1 MAKFEAATLEQF
13 AAAGISSVEDAGKG
27 TFKVP
32 TQQGAL
38 IFYSTKNLYLF
49 RGRKYEGNL
58 LGVKRFLDD
67 HKLRG

>member
-1 MAKFEAATLEQF
+1 MAKFEAATLDQL
-13 AAAGISSVEDAGKG
+13 AAAGISAEDAGKG
-27 TFKVP
+27 IFKIF

-38 IFYSTKNLYLF
+38 VFYSTKNLYLF